1 MGQTFSGAALPQALG
16 ALVNIPIASLH
27 PVRRASRK
35 RTRIKPKVTLK
46 QFLNLYE
53 GLIEAKMP
61 NFYSPKE
68 DIIPEHLKSDLRA
81 TYRKNLEQAFI
92 TLHNQER
99 QYNKPA
105 SVQKRDLRV
114 LDGTQ
119 ILLCTAMMSP
129 SSRRDVISFMIDA
142 LFDDR
147 KDEFTETK
155 KKELNATETLILFFS
170 VLKAMSL
177 VLGNSLFHMFNVVQN
192 ASYYSG
198 NA

>member
-1 MGQTFSGAALPQALG
+1 M
-16 ALVNIPIASLH
+16 NIPIASLH

-35 RTRIKPKVTLK
+35 RTRIKPKVTMK

-68 DIIPEHLKSDLRA
+68 DIIPEHLKSDLRT

-92 TLHNQER
+92 VLHNQER
-99 QYNKPA
+99 QHNKPA
-105 SVQKRDLRV
+105 SVPSNGDLRL

-119 ILLCTAMMSP
+119 ILLCAAMLSP

-147 KDEFTETK
+147 RDEFTETK
-155 KKELNATETLILFFS
+155 KKELNATETLILFLS

-177 VLGNSLFHMFNVVQN
+177 LIGN
-192 ASYYSG
+192 YY
-198 NA
+198 AHT